1 MFKLAAAITYEASIR
16 LVGKVAVIVPPKS
29 SLVADMVQ
37 GSAVWMQNREKQMD
51 VEKFE
56 EHVVSAASPWTEE
69 SETMD
74 PPPGAEPRK
83 AFACTCSCD

>member
-1 MFKLAAAITYEASIR
+1 MFKGAAAITYEASIR

-37 GSAVWMQNREKQMD
+37 SSAVWMQNREEQMD
-51 VEKFE
+51 VEKFG
-56 EHVVSAASPWTEE
+56 EHVVSAVSPWTE